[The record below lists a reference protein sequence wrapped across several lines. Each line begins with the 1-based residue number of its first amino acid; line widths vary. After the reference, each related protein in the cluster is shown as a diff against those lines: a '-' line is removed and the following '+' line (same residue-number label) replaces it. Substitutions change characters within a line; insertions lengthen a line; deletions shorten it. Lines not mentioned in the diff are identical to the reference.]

1 MVDDDDGHRGA
12 GAGAAPVRSEVVL
25 HGGQDYVDRR
35 TIDRGWWIA
44 RDQVDGALSQAK
56 ASGVAAVRSMAGS
69 SVEYDCTLSR

>member
-1 MVDDDDGHRGA
+1 MVDDDDRHR
-12 GAGAAPVRSEVVL
+12 GAGAAPVRSEIVL
-25 HGGQDYVDRR
+25 HRGQHYVDRR

-44 RDQVDGALSQAK
+44 RDQGDGALSQAK